1 MFVLKGR
8 ERVSELYKVDIFWFW
23 RSHTTGIICHPVD
36 TLLRAWQLANS
47 FVFYPVV
54 ALTHS
59 VHLSHLN
66 HCLPSYP
73 ILSARLKV
81 ILPITIQFPLCFF
94 CWMVMEISTVECRVN
109 LSRPMCWV
117 VWWREVEDYL
127 RFYIQCWK
135 WGEERPSESQKLKYH
150 ASHPQSRRN
159 NAHKHTQAMD

>member
-66 HCLPSYP
+66 HCLPSYQAWTHF
-73 ILSARLKV
+73 ISSFKSNIANNHS
-81 ILPITIQFPLCFF
+81 
-94 CWMVMEISTVECRVN
+94 ISTVFLLLNGNGNIDSGVQSQSVQADV
-109 LSRPMCWV
+109 LSGLMERSGGLSTV
-117 VWWREVEDYL
+117 LHTVLKVRGREAL
-127 RFYIQCWK
+127 WK
-135 WGEERPSESQKLKYH
+135 PK
-150 ASHPQSRRN
+150 A
-159 NAHKHTQAMD
+159 